1 MPALCRKLLHFC
13 AFIFFIDQTIS
24 DGPALC
30 PRGDAGGVPRPPCLT
45 AAEGID
51 ITCEIYEEA
60 QPRCIGWARNRCLA
74 RQYRDL
80 KTCMCQ
86 NCPRGQGELCT
97 PASECCSLADCSRGP
112 TTPPTT
118 TPAPKPKWYTEVYGL
133 ASRPTPTLAS
143 RMLLMLL
150 VLLTVAHAV
159 LHC

>member
-1 MPALCRKLLHFC
+1 MPALCNRLYFPFFV
-13 AFIFFIDQTIS
+13 FIFFLDQTIS
-24 DGPALC
+24 DAPGLC
-30 PRGDAGGVPRPPCLT
+30 PLGETGGVAKARCH
-45 AAEGID
+45 ED
-51 ITCEIYEEA
+51 VTCAIFDGV
-60 QPRCIGWARNRCLA
+60 QPQCIGWARNRCLA

-80 KTCMCQ
+80 KTCMCI